1 MPPIKIVNNEYIP
14 DIKNLS
20 FMDIE
25 NRANKI
31 LDPINEKNTT
41 KEFRDNVRFFLE
53 ELINNYNKIQEQNV
67 IINCK
72 YF

>member
-41 KEFRDNVRFFLE
+41 KEFRDNVRFF
-53 ELINNYNKIQEQNV
+53 
-67 IINCK
+67 
-72 YF
+72 